1 MASMYMPKHAAPD
14 KRETPRAMARLRKQY
29 KRLGAAP
36 QPPSRPIPTLGH
48 RRNKRGKRI
57 LSVVLTALIFVFIL
71 AGVKL
76 FHSLRRDELKGTW
89 TLDETTVYEFDG
101 KDHGTLH
108 LPLESYDFSYT
119 IEDGFLTIDFA
130 DETATDA
137 GYRYTRSGS
146 ALTLDT
152 NTGMVYRF
160 HEQKR

>member
-1 MASMYMPKHAAPD
+1 MKNNPFSSTLPIIKNRNYRDYSLCCARQLVLAK
-14 KRETPRAMARLRKQY
+14 PRKNPY
-29 KRLGAAP
+29 
-36 QPPSRPIPTLGH
+36 
-48 RRNKRGKRI
+48 
-57 LSVVLTALIFVFIL
+57 
-71 AGVKL
+71 
-76 FHSLRRDELKGTW
+76 GTW
-89 TLDETTVYEFDG
+89 TLDETTVYEFNG
-101 KDHGTLH
+101 KGHGTLH

-160 HEQKR
+160 REQKR